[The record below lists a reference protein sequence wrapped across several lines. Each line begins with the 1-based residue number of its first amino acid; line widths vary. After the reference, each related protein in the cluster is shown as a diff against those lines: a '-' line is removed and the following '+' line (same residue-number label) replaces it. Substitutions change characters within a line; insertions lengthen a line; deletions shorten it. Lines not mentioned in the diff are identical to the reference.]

1 MPKTYQW
8 KTFSLAELRK
18 VGRAYKDHTEVG
30 SVSKM
35 SKKELLVLLDKH
47 LVLDKNT
54 AEIKPRKSMESS
66 SGAIEKMDKPKKSK
80 MPPAPPSASPSRASS
95 PEPMSPTEAMELA
108 KMAMDIIHNSMKSGY
123 TKKY

>member
-47 LVLDKNT
+47 LLLNKDT

-66 SGAIEKMDKPKKSK
+66 SGAVEKMEKPKKSK
-80 MPPAPPSASPSRASS
+80 MPPAPPSRASS

-123 TKKY
+123 SKKY